1 MGERKFPR
9 LRTAQCLC
17 RVSLVLAVPCLV
29 PYLVFAQAATEA
41 AGATSTSAGMMTGAK
56 APAVSP
62 KPAAAENNSY
72 LAPREGPP
80 PEETNRKTLQ
90 EGAGKDAAKLLMRSV
105 PSGARVYVNE
115 LFVGQAPLLLI
126 VPPGKYRVQ
135 MRGER
140 QELGERLVGL
150 LPNDTQNITIPLI
163 LRYPSR
169 ISVK

>member
-1 MGERKFPR
+1 MGQLKSRR
-9 LRTAQCLC
+9 QTAALYLC
-17 RVSLVLAVPCLV
+17 SSLLLSVPFIA
-29 PYLVFAQAATEA
+29 PYLVFAQAAAET
-41 AGATSTSAGMMTGAK
+41 AGATSTSAGMTTGAK

-62 KPAAAENNSY
+62 KPATAENNSY

-80 PEETNRKTLQ
+80 PEESNRKTL
-90 EGAGKDAAKLLMRSV
+90 EAGAGKDAAKLLLRSV
-105 PSGARVYVNE
+105 PSGARVYVDE
-115 LFVGQAPLLLI
+115 LFVGRAPLLLM

-140 QELGERLVGL
+140 QELGERVVGL
-150 LPNDTQNITIPLI
+150 LPNDVQNITIALT